1 MAKHESTLKTPTRRQ
16 VARRAKEERLNRI
29 LTWSAIGV
37 VAVILLIIGYG
48 LIAELV
54 VKARRPVARVD
65 DIAITTQQYQ
75 QRLHFERQLMRQQLN
90 FYQSYLFQLDP
101 SDETM
106 QSFYQEL
113 QFMVSNLESQLSA
126 NMAPV
131 LGKQILDKMMEEEL
145 VRKEAQALNLTVSQ
159 DDVALA
165 IEEMLGYD
173 RVAAATVTDTTTIES
188 FDQLYKDFNDNTL
201 KPSRFSEQAFRAMIE
216 ANLLREQLQA
226 VIGADS
232 AQTLD
237 QLESILFTVDSE
249 ETGLAL
255 RELIDRGEDPEALVE
270 DFNNDDNAETAGYPL
285 PWMPFDYLSTQL
297 GVEIEQAAFNTP
309 VGKASAPTLGSDG
322 QYYVIY
328 VSGHEERPVE
338 AAVMQQMLQ
347 EQYTEWLNSQK
358 LWRWEYLNWEAAVL
372 TTP

>member
-188 FDQLYKDFNDNTL
+188 FDELYKEFTDNTL